1 MGSHEF
7 IVRGGAEEGKAV
19 TTRAARG
26 TRSSE
31 GRPKQSWSAEWR
43 GAWANTLRRAM
54 RELWQVQATDGRE
67 QRARASGPRRTQ

>member
-43 GAWANTLRRAM
+43 SAVNSSCHPNCWRI
-54 RELWQVQATDGRE
+54 ATACKGWTR
-67 QRARASGPRRTQ
+67 